1 MVVLGGAGHHMPQ
14 LQLIT
19 AGRYFKASFASQLL
33 YAICLGS
40 AKNSIVAML
49 KRIFFT
55 HSYAYIPNTIMGLNV
70 VWMFQAFLT
79 PFLVCRP
86 VNMNWD
92 ITVKGHCANGNI
104 AYSSFGIFDIITDV
118 AIIIL
123 PLRWLGRLQMEK
135 VYKIAL
141 VGVFAFGLA

>member
-1 MVVLGGAGHHMPQ
+1 MRQ
-14 LQLIT
+14 LQLVTT
-19 AGRYFKASFASQLL
+19 ARYFKASFASQLL
-33 YAICLGS
+33 YAVSLGS

-70 VWMFQAFLT
+70 VWMLQAFLT

-92 ITVKGHCANGNI
+92 ITVQGHCGNGKV
-104 AYSSFGIFDIITDV
+104 AYSLFSIFDIITDV

-123 PLRWLGRLQMEK
+123 PLRWLVRLQMEK

-141 VGVFAFGLA
+141 VGVFAFGLV